1 MLKIG
6 GENVDPMEVEA
17 YLQGHSDVTE
27 VAVVG
32 HPNDRLTE
40 VAIAFVVPR
49 AGTEPCEE
57 DILNYCR
64 GRIASFK
71 IPRHILFLPKL
82 PMTST
87 GKVRKAD
94 LREQALVELNA
105 A

>member
-1 MLKIG
+1 MTATA
-6 GENVDPMEVEA
+6 EVEA
-17 YLQGHSDVTE
+17 YLIGHSDVVE

-32 HPNDRLTE
+32 HPDDRLTE

-49 AGTEPCEE
+49 AGTAPYEE

-82 PMTST
+82 PLTSS
-87 GKVRKAD
+87 GKVRKAE
-94 LREQALVELNA
+94 LRELALAELHPV
-105 A
+105 